1 MIVGLHHVAVS
12 VPDIEA
18 ATRFYCDVLGF
29 RPAFTGGWDDKPVN
43 DRVIGID
50 RTAAKVTMLRA
61 ANAYVEL
68 WEYRN
73 PVPAPQ
79 DAAYSPADHGYAHI
93 GLQVTDIHAEF
104 DRLRDAGM
112 TFHGPPVALGGGSA
126 AIYGR
131 DPWGNIIELYEIV
144 GPHTIPGTDPVAL
157 RLRELEDV
165 EAIRRLKAAYG
176 KACDADH
183 DGDAVCAL
191 FVPDGVWATTMNQRC
206 EGHAAIREHFGR
218 IRASGRMIHSTHMF
232 TNPVIDVRGD
242 EATGTWSFIMMFTAP
257 DQARFRIVGFYDE
270 EYVRVDGRWMFR
282 SLLSRVQD
290 YCRMDALDV
299 LPR

>member
-18 ATRFYCDVLGF
+18 AARFYCDVLGF
-29 RPAFTGGWDDKPVN
+29 TPAFAGEWDHKPTN
-43 DRVIGID
+43 DRVIGVD
-50 RTAAKVTMLRA
+50 GTAAKVQMLRC

-68 WEYRN
+68 WEYRS
-73 PVPAPQ
+73 PTPSPQ
-79 DAAYSPADHGYAHI
+79 DPGYSPADHGYAHI
-93 GLQVTDIHAEF
+93 GLQVTDIHAEHA
-104 DRLRDAGM
+104 RLSAAGM
-112 TFHGPPVALGGGSA
+112 TFHAPPVDLGASA

-131 DPWGNIIELYEIV
+131 DPWGNIIELYQV
-144 GPHTIPGTDPVAL
+144 GGALSIPGTDPVAL

-176 KACDADH
+176 AACDDDH

-218 IRASGRMIHSTHMF
+218 IRASKRMIHSSHMF

-242 EATGTWSFIMMFTAP
+242 TATGTWSFIMMFTAP

-290 YCRMDALDV
+290 YCRVDGVDV
-299 LPR
+299 LPK